1 MIPGSTGNTRECEEE
16 MMEIKPGDEKKH
28 IVIFQYA
35 ALLAAILLFVP
46 LSLLSLYLA
55 NSIQWG
61 FLMILPLHLFIGIS
75 SVRNQVSI
83 LKPRGRGGC
92 SRGNQ
97 AVIYGNIMIAGTLI
111 TAVILL
117 VLPSIFPAF

>member
-1 MIPGSTGNTRECEEE
+1 
-16 MMEIKPGDEKKH
+16 MMEIKPGDDDKKR
-28 IVIFQYA
+28 IVILQYA
-35 ALLAAILLFVP
+35 ALLAAILLFIP

-55 NSIQWG
+55 NSIHWG
-61 FLMILPLHLFIGIS
+61 LLMILPLHLFIGIS

-97 AVIYGNIMIAGTLI
+97 AVTYGKIMITGTII

-117 VLPSIFPAF
+117 VLPSMFFTF

>member
-1 MIPGSTGNTRECEEE
+1 
-16 MMEIKPGDEKKH
+16 MEIKPGDDEKR
-28 IVIFQYA
+28 IVVFQYA
-35 ALLAAILLFVP
+35 ALLAAILLFIP

-55 NSIQWG
+55 KSIQWG
-61 FLMILPLHLFIGIS
+61 LLMILPLHLFIGIS

-83 LKPRGRGGC
+83 LTPRGRGGC

-97 AVIYGNIMIAGTLI
+97 AVIFGKIMIAGTII

-117 VLPSIFPAF
+117 VLPSMFFTF